1 MEFFSELIFI
11 SLEGVLIIWEVVNIN
26 NLTLTFLSIGIELL
40 LQYKAFYLKIF
51 YKYQYDKN

>member
-26 NLTLTFLSIGIELL
+26 NLTLTFLSRHRIVITV
-40 LQYKAFYLKIF
+40 QIIILKIF
-51 YKYQYDKN
+51 EKYQYDQN